1 MATRGSNTDFI
12 TWKGCLKLGVC
23 ALAVYLC
30 VRYWGGL
37 EHFLG
42 LLLNGIGAILAGIV
56 IAYVVN
62 IPMRFFEGK
71 IGGETGDGTR
81 NRALSMALAILG
93 IVLILL
99 FVCLLVL
106 PNLVDAVVKL
116 AREAPA
122 NIEFITSNEFIS
134 SVLPASLVVQ
144 LQTIDWHQVINDAAS
159 WLQSGIV
166 SSLPQV
172 ASLVGQ
178 IGTWFM
184 GIIFALWYLAE
195 KNRLGTQCHRLVRNY
210 LGESADRKASRAL
223 AIIDNSFSHYIIGQ
237 SLEGVIFGGLVA
249 IGAAI
254 FGLPDPLMLGALVG
268 VMSLIPMVGALIG
281 AVLGAFIILATS
293 WQQAL
298 IFLVVFF
305 IVQQIESNF
314 VYRNV
319 VGKHVGLEGM
329 WPLIGITLGAALFG
343 LAGAFAG
350 VPIISAIYHT
360 VEADMDRREGLE
372 EAEST
377 PLAKLQERLAD

>member
-1 MATRGSNTDFI
+1 MASRGNNTDVI
-12 TWKGCLKLGVC
+12 SWKGCLKLGIC

-30 VRYWGGL
+30 IRYWGGL

-81 NRALSMALAILG
+81 NRTISMALAILS
-93 IVLILL
+93 ILLVFL

-106 PNLVDAVVKL
+106 PNLVGAVVRL
-116 AREAPA
+116 AEGVPDT
-122 NIEFITSNEFIS
+122 IKFITSNQFVS
-134 SVLPASLVVQ
+134 SVLPASIVAQ
-144 LQTIDWHQVINDAAS
+144 LQSINWDQVINDAAS
-159 WLQSGIV
+159 WLQSGIT

-184 GIIFALWYLAE
+184 GIIFAIWYLAE
-195 KNRLGTQCHRLVRNY
+195 KNRLGAQGHRLVRNY
-210 LGESADRKASRAL
+210 LGKPADQKVSKVIG
-223 AIIDNSFSHYIIGQ
+223 IIDNSFSHYIIGQ
-237 SLEGVIFGGLVA
+237 SLEGLIFGCLVA
-249 IGAAI
+249 LAAAL
-254 FGLPDPLMLGALVG
+254 FGVPEPLMLGALVG

-281 AVLGAFIILATS
+281 AFLGAFIIFVYS
-293 WQQAL
+293 WQQAI
-298 IFLVVFF
+298 IFLIIFF
-305 IVQQIESNF
+305 IVQQIEANF

-319 VGKHVGLEGM
+319 VGRHVGLEGM
-329 WPLIGITLGAALFG
+329 WPLIGITIGAALFG
-343 LAGAFAG
+343 LAGAFMG
-350 VPIISAIYHT
+350 VPITSAIYHT

-372 EAEST
+372 EAEAT